1 MGQTRYPLKI
11 FKSSFSVKV
20 RQHGQEQLYLQYK
33 VCEVLYKI
41 VGAHHF
47 HNPNCAYNHPYNL
60 EQKSVPLL

>member
-47 HNPNCAYNHPYNL
+47 HNSNCAYNHL
-60 EQKSVPLL
+60 